1 MDTAIRNIQYALR
14 LIVRNPGFSLVSIVV
29 LGVGIAA
36 TTAIFSVLYSVVLK
50 PLPFDEPDEL
60 VWVWYPRPERLRAV
74 FSIPDY
80 RDFQGRN
87 TTLARF
93 EALTPWNV
101 VVTGADEPD
110 RLVGLLATPG
120 AFATLG
126 SQPAAGRLLR
136 DDDAAGSDTRVAV
149 LSWPYWQS
157 RFGGS
162 REVVGKS
169 LTLNGQPHT
178 VVGVMR
184 KGDYFPGAGAE
195 VAIVAPLLLSQH
207 AARDDRDSNF
217 LRAFGRLKP
226 GRSVEQAES
235 DLRAIAIDLQK
246 QYPRSNAV
254 KLPPRVFPL
263 KEELFGDYRTP
274 LLLILAAVGL
284 VLLLA
289 CLNFSSLLLAR
300 GILRTR
306 EFAIRAALGAT
317 TIRLVNQS
325 LTESGTIAFLGC
337 IVGIALSPVAIEAI
351 GRVAGSSLPNTQPL
365 ELSATSLAFAI
376 AVTAGAGLI
385 AGILP
390 AYAIARANLEQR
402 LREASRT
409 STAGRRQILWVR
421 ALVAVEIAIALVL
434 LAAAVVVFQ
443 SIYRLERM
451 DPGFDPEGLQFIRMS
466 LPVNRYSQPRDLE
479 RYFKD
484 LAGRVQAIP
493 GVESVAL
500 ASIPPMLNILSRT
513 TFTIA
518 ERPPGSLSEVP
529 SAFLRHVSGNY
540 HAALKT
546 PIVQGRDILPSDTV
560 DSARVVVVNEAF
572 AARHFPGT
580 PPVGKR
586 LTIEGESIEIVGV
599 ARDLKIE
606 RLDERAAPMIFVPF
620 TQVFATGYPFLA
632 SRFFLVLRTRF
643 SPAAAFTE
651 VRRHGRAID
660 ADVPIKSFQPAS
672 EAIADSLRLPR
683 FYLALIAG
691 FGTAAAAIAAFGLY
705 GLMAQVVALR
715 SPELALRR
723 VMGARSRQLA
733 GLLLRE
739 AGLIVGTGVALG
751 LPLSWL
757 VLAQLRSLR
766 QFPVTP
772 EAGTLVA
779 ATIAIMLV
787 SLASLLLPLRSV
799 LRLEPQELL
808 RSS

>member
-14 LIVRNPGFSLVSIVV
+14 LIVRNPGFSLVSVVV

-36 TTAIFSVLYSVVLK
+36 ATAIFSVLYSVVLK
-50 PLPFDEPDEL
+50 PLPFSEPDEL
-60 VWVWYPRPERLRAV
+60 VWTWYPRPERLRAV
-74 FSIPDY
+74 FSIPDF
-80 RDFQGRN
+80 RDFQSRN

-93 EALTPWNV
+93 EALTAWNV

-110 RLVGLLATPG
+110 RVAGLLVTPG
-120 AFATLG
+120 AFTTLG
-126 SQPAAGRLLR
+126 SRPAVGRLLSDEDGER
-136 DDDAAGSDTRVAV
+136 SDTRVAV

-157 RFGGS
+157 RFGGAS
-162 REVVGKS
+162 DIVGKS

-195 VAIVAPLLLSQH
+195 VAVIAPLLLAQH
-207 AARDDRDSNF
+207 PARDDRDSNF
-217 LRAFGRLKP
+217 LRAFGRMKA
-226 GRSVEQAES
+226 GRSVEQVAS
-235 DLRAIAIDLQK
+235 DLGAIAIDLQK

-254 KLPPRVFPL
+254 KLPPRVLPM

-274 LLLILAAVGL
+274 LALILAAVGL
-284 VLLLA
+284 VLLLV

-317 TIRLVNQS
+317 TARLVNQS
-325 LTESGTIAFLGC
+325 LTESGAIAFLGC
-337 IVGIALSPVAIEAI
+337 IVGLALSPIAIAAI

-365 ELSATSLAFAI
+365 ELSAMSVVFAV
-376 AVTAGAGLI
+376 AVTAGAGLL

-390 AYAIARANLEQR
+390 AYAITRGNLEQR

-409 STAGRRQILWVR
+409 STAGRLQILWVR
-421 ALVAVEIAIALVL
+421 ALVALEIAIALVL
-434 LAAAVVVFQ
+434 LAAAAVVFQ
-443 SIYRLERM
+443 SIHRLERM

-466 LPVNRYSQPRDLE
+466 LPVNRYAQPRDLE

-484 LAGRVQAIP
+484 LAERARAVP

-500 ASIPPMLNILSRT
+500 ASIPPMTNILSRT

-529 SAFLRHVSGNY
+529 SSFLRHVSGNY

-546 PIVQGRDILPSDTV
+546 PIVQGRDILPSDTG
-560 DSARVVVVNEAF
+560 DSARVAVVNEAF
-572 AARHFPGT
+572 AARYFPGAS
-580 PPVGKR
+580 PVGKR
-586 LTIEGESIEIVGV
+586 LVVENEPVEIVGV
-599 ARDLKIE
+599 AKDLKIE
-606 RLDERAAPMIFVPF
+606 RLDERGAPMMIVPF
-620 TQVFATGYPFLA
+620 TQVFASAYPFLA
-632 SRFFLVLRTRF
+632 QRFFLVVRTRAA
-643 SPAAAFTE
+643 PAAAFAE
-651 VRRHGRAID
+651 IRGHSRAID
-660 ADVPIKSFQPAS
+660 ADAPMKSFQLAS
-672 EAIADSLRLPR
+672 DAIADSLRLPR
-683 FYLALIAG
+683 FYLTLILS
-691 FGTAAAAIAAFGLY
+691 FGVAAAVIAAFGLY

-733 GLLLRE
+733 ALLLRE
-739 AGLIVGTGVALG
+739 AGLIVGAGLALG
-751 LPLSWL
+751 LPLAWL
-757 VLAQLRSLR
+757 ALAQLSSLR
-766 QFPVTP
+766 QFPVTL

-779 ATIAIMLV
+779 AAIGIALV
-787 SLASLLLPLRSV
+787 SAAALVLPLRSV
-799 LRLEPQELL
+799 VRLEPQELL